1 MNKSKSKQILPIA
14 YQKGIAVIEAV
25 IVLPIVIFII
35 LIVGELGNA
44 ILQYN
49 TLTQAARDGA
59 RYIAGA
65 AEANTGVIQLT
76 QAKIEAAEN
85 LVLSGDIDAGTPVLP
100 DLSIDNISV
109 ELIPNSKNIL
119 VSVAYDY
126 QPIFFPNIPTIMG
139 ISGTGGAFT
148 MNAEIVMR
156 IL

>member
-1 MNKSKSKQILPIA
+1 MTNSKPQYFVPVNH
-14 YQKGIAVIEAV
+14 QKGVAVIESA

-35 LIVGELGNA
+35 LIVGELGHA

-76 QAKIEAAEN
+76 QAKIEATEN
-85 LVLSGDIDAGTPVLP
+85 LVVFGDIDAGTAILP
-100 DLSIDNISV
+100 DLSSDNISV
-109 ELIPNSKNIL
+109 SLIPDTNNIL
-119 VSVAYDY
+119 VSIAYDY

-139 ISGTGGAFT
+139 ISDTGGAFT

>member
-1 MNKSKSKQILPIA
+1 MKNSKPQKIRPVA
-14 YQKGIAVIEAV
+14 CQKGIAVIESV

-49 TLTQAARDGA
+49 TLTQSARDGA

-76 QAKIEAAEN
+76 QAKIEAAQN
-85 LVLSGDIDAGTPVLP
+85 LVLSGDTGAGTPVLP

-109 ELIPNSKNIL
+109 ALVPNSKNIL

>member
-1 MNKSKSKQILPIA
+1 MNYYRLQQNVPIDR
-14 YQKGIAVIEAV
+14 QKGVAVIESV
-25 IVLPIVIFII
+25 IVLPLVIFII
-35 LIVGELGNA
+35 LIVGELGHA

-49 TLTQAARDGA
+49 TLTRAARDGA

-76 QAKIEAAEN
+76 AAKIAATEN
-85 LVLSGDIDAGTPVLP
+85 LVAYGDINTGTAVLP
-100 DLSIDNISV
+100 DFGIDNVSV
-109 ELIPNSKNIL
+109 ELIAGTKNIL
-119 VSVAYDY
+119 VSVEYDY

-139 ISGTGGAFT
+139 ISDTGGAFT